1 MVAGANPTLGARK
14 EVMSRQSDHVPTRS
28 DPPARWAYAYLGI
41 WGALALLFAGQA
53 FLYALWAGRSF
64 EAGAALLSSMLFWYL
79 WGALGLAVLRLATR
93 FPISGPHARGHAVVH
108 AVTGLLAAGLHVG
121 LRAGAERA
129 LKGRGADGVET
140 FFVEQ
145 FHLDVL
151 VYWGILGAHH
161 ALTFHRQAVARAVEA
176 GALASRAANLEAR
189 IATAQLNALRAQLE
203 PHFLFNT
210 LQAVSTLMRDD
221 VALADQTLGRLSAL
235 LRRVV
240 DSTDIQEVA
249 LADELQLADEYLAI
263 QATRFQ
269 TRLIVERQV
278 DPGLENALVPILVMQ
293 PLIENACLHGIS
305 RRPAGGRVVLRVER
319 VPEEAGDASSGGEGL
334 LRLSVI
340 DDGPEPRRNGEL
352 PDTGATLR
360 EGVGLSNTRKRL
372 EALYGERQAMVMRRQ
387 PGGGVATVIEIPL
400 RRSPESNPT
409 APVRA

>member
-1 MVAGANPTLGARK
+1 
-14 EVMSRQSDHVPTRS
+14 
-28 DPPARWAYAYLGI
+28 
-41 WGALALLFAGQA
+41 
-53 FLYALWAGRSF
+53 
-64 EAGAALLSSMLFWYL
+64 MLFWYL
-79 WGALGLAVLRLATR
+79 WGALGLAVLRLAAR
-93 FPISGPHARGHAVVH
+93 FPISGPHVRRHVAVH
-108 AVTGLLAAGLHVG
+108 ALIGLIAAGVHVV
-121 LRAGAERA
+121 LRAAAERA
-129 LKGRGADGVET
+129 FRGRGADGVET

-161 ALTFHRQAVARAVEA
+161 ALTFHRQAVARAAEA
-176 GALASRAANLEAR
+176 GALASRAANLEAM

-210 LQAVSTLMRDD
+210 LQAVSTLMRND

-240 DSTDIQEVA
+240 DSADIQEVT
-249 LADELQLADEYLAI
+249 LADELQLADQYLAI

-278 DPGLENALVPILVMQ
+278 DPGIENALVPILVMQ

-305 RRPAGGRVVLRVER
+305 QRPAGGRVVLRAER
-319 VPEEAGDASSGGEGL
+319 VYDETGGGPSSGQDI

-340 DDGPEPRRNGEL
+340 NDGPEPQRNGES
-352 PDTGATLR
+352 PDSGVRPR

-372 EALYGERQAMVMRRQ
+372 EALYGERQVIGMRRQ
-387 PGGGVATVIEIPL
+387 PGGSVATVIEIPF
-400 RRSPESNPT
+400 RRSPGSNS
-409 APVRA
+409 PVRSHA

>member
-1 MVAGANPTLGARK
+1 MLRPSALIPAG
-14 EVMSRQSDHVPTRS
+14 S
-28 DPPARWAYAYLGI
+28 DPPFRWTYAYPGI
-41 WGALALLFAGQA
+41 WAALALGFAGQA
-53 FLYALWAGRSF
+53 FLYALWAGRPF
-64 EAGAALLSSMLFWYL
+64 QAGAALLSSMLFWYL
-79 WGALGLAVLRLATR
+79 WGALGLAVLRLAAR
-93 FPISGPHARGHAVVH
+93 FPISGPHVRRHVAVH
-108 AVTGLLAAGLHVG
+108 ALTSLVAAGVHVG
-121 LRAGAERA
+121 LRAAAERA
-129 LKGRGADGVET
+129 FRGRGADGVET

-161 ALTFHRQAVARAVEA
+161 ALTFHRQAVARAAEA
-176 GALASRAANLEAR
+176 GALASRTANLEAM

-210 LQAVSTLMRDD
+210 LQAVSTLMRND

-240 DSTDIQEVA
+240 DSADIQEVT

-278 DPGLENALVPILVMQ
+278 DPGIENALVPILVVQ

-305 RRPAGGRVVLRVER
+305 RRPAGGRVVLRAER
-319 VPEEAGDASSGGEGL
+319 VHDETGGAPSSGQDI

-340 DDGPEPRRNGEL
+340 NDGPEPQSNGES
-352 PDTGATLR
+352 PDSEVSPR

-372 EALYGERQAMVMRRQ
+372 EALYGERQAIVMRRQ
-387 PGGGVATVIEIPL
+387 PGGGVATVIEIPF
-400 RRSPESNPT
+400 RRSPGPNSP
-409 APVRA
+409 AQSHA